1 MLLKATTAKSAW
13 FATIGILVM
22 GLNFKIMFVIV
33 FLVLQGYLLILAIL
47 LLLLKELVYCW
58 VIVDRVYCHCII
70 CDISKS

>member
-22 GLNFKIMFVIV
+22 GLNFKIMLVIV

-47 LLLLKELVYCW
+47 LLLLKELVYC
-58 VIVDRVYCHCII
+58 
-70 CDISKS
+70 